1 MCPPKTAKNTR
12 AATVLISV
20 DMVRAL
26 VGESELRWS
35 QKWGHLL
42 SIQQPVDAV
51 RGCDGTLT
59 ATTELLLGAFLPSKV

>member
-1 MCPPKTAKNTR
+1 MPPKTAKNTR

-42 SIQQPVDAV
+42 SIQQLVDAV
-51 RGCDGTLT
+51 VRCD
-59 ATTELLLGAFLPSKV
+59 EVN